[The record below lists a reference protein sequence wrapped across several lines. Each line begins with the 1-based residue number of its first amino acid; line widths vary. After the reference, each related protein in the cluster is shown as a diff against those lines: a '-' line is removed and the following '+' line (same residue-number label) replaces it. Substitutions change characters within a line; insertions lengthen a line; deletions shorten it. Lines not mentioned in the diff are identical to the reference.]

1 MQNVQGF
8 LLINIYALLLIVA
21 TSTIFFGKQRLRQV
35 EDELY
40 KKFLIANI
48 FMSISG
54 LLLGFIVSPIFP
66 FDEKV
71 TVIFNKLYLIS
82 LMFWI
87 YILTFYIEYV

>member
-40 KKFLIANI
+40 KKFLI
-48 FMSISG
+48 
-54 LLLGFIVSPIFP
+54 V
-66 FDEKV
+66 D
-71 TVIFNKLYLIS
+71 Y
-82 LMFWI
+82 
-87 YILTFYIEYV
+87 Y

>member
-48 FMSISG
+48 FMSVSG

-71 TVIFNKLYLIS
+71 TVIFNKSNVLDIYTYVLYCIC
-82 LMFWI
+82 I
-87 YILTFYIEYV
+87 T